1 MRRPTNRQRRVVI
14 LTLAVLTFGI
24 AYYSGSR
31 YKDRPPPAPIISGV
45 AIHPPTP
52 LPNLSDNDFDALKRA
67 SLAEHWSL
75 LMLDPHQGDTRSSAL
90 IRLLQV
96 HNRLAAEPQ
105 LQRKL
110 NYLYLPVTLE
120 PQTQSAIDGLGE
132 NVRALTGDRAQVE
145 EIFSHFGVDPQ
156 SDSAALYLIGPQ
168 ARLHALFTPDQD
180 IVTIAQD
187 LITLI
192 TRE

>member
-1 MRRPTNRQRRVVI
+1 MRRPSNRQRRVVI
-14 LTLAVLTFGI
+14 LTLAVLAFGI

-31 YKDRPPPAPIISGV
+31 YKDRPSPAPVISGV
-45 AIHPPTP
+45 AIYPPTP
-52 LPNLSDNDFDALKRA
+52 LPDLGGNDFDALKQA

-75 LMLDPHQGDTRSSAL
+75 LMLDPHQSDTRSPAL

-96 HNRLAAEPQ
+96 HNRLASEPQ

-110 NYLYLPVTLE
+110 DYLYLAVTLE
-120 PQTQSAIDGLGE
+120 PQTRTAIDGLGE
-132 NVRALTGDRAQVE
+132 NIRALTGDKAQVE
-145 EIFSHFGVDPQ
+145 EVFSHFGVDPL
-156 SDSAALYLIGPQ
+156 SETSALYLIGPK